1 MRLLP
6 LSASLLAVCIARA
19 ATYYVATDGDDSNPG
34 TESQPW
40 RTIQKAAATLVAGDT
55 VYIKPGVY
63 APTSLIYPA
72 NSGQSNAWITY
83 AALTNGTVTVD
94 GSSADVQPDEGIF
107 YIVDCAWI
115 RVRGLRFINSGYAG
129 ISVESSRHIVLENNS
144 TSNTDASGI
153 MVWASD
159 DVVIR
164 SNEIRRACRGSGDVG
179 ECITLDDTTNFVVSY
194 NHVFDVPDEPGNG
207 GEGIDAKE
215 ASNNGSIHHNY
226 VHDLYRLGIYVDAY
240 GSHQSNVEVYANV
253 VHHCAD
259 GIAVSAELPAGFLR
273 DVRIYNNVAY
283 ENDYNGIIVSDYSDD
298 GSEGVK
304 QDIYVINNTVFS
316 NGYDNAED
324 WGGGILVATT
334 NPASTNIVVR
344 NNIASENNCW
354 QIATVPTNLLQVDHN
369 LVFGR
374 TDYAEDEFEFDG
386 RFSIT
391 GDPRFVSA
399 ATRNFHLRGSSPA
412 VDAGG
417 APRAPTNDADAV
429 ARPQDGDLDGNPAWD
444 IGAFEYRPPE
454 MTSLSLKTG
463 GVCLSWSCYSGLTY
477 RTEWISVLGSSGW
490 NLLGITTAVNSTA
503 TLTDNSPT
511 GAVRFYR
518 VVEQ

>member
-40 RTIQKAAATLVAGDT
+40 RTIQKAAATLVADDT

-63 APTSLIYPA
+63 APTSPIYPA

-94 GSSADVQPDEGIF
+94 GSSANVQPDEGIF

-153 MVWASD
+153 MIWACD

-316 NGYDNAED
+316 NGYDNTEE

-354 QIATVPTNLLQVDHN
+354 QIATVRTNLLQVDHN

-386 RFSIT
+386 SFSIT

-417 APRAPTNDADAV
+417 ASRAPTNDADAV

-444 IGAFEYRPPE
+444 IGAFEYRRPTLECPSIVSGN
-454 MTSLSLKTG
+454 MT
-463 GVCLSWSCYSGLTY
+463 VAWSGCSGM
-477 RTEWISVLGSSGW
+477 V
-490 NLLGITTAVNSTA
+490 
-503 TLTDNSPT
+503 
-511 GAVRFYR
+511 YR
-518 VVEQ
+518 VERSDDLVSPLWSALAVVTARSSRIAVTDGVPAGPVRCYRVAEE